1 MVLNPTV
8 IQATIVEIEDAFSG
22 LDPPGDAQL
31 LHPQCMDDGD
41 IADFYGELDRRQLS
55 DDTIIGNSGSD
66 STDGG
71 QGRFTLRR

>member
-41 IADFYGELDRRQLS
+41 IADSR
-55 DDTIIGNSGSD
+55 SGRISHR
-66 STDGG
+66 GI
-71 QGRFTLRR
+71 